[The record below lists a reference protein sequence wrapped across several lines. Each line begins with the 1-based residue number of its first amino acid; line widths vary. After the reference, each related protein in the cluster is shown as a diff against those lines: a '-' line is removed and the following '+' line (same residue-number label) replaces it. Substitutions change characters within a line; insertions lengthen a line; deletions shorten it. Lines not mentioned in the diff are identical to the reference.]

1 MRKKASELCS
11 SFDKPHSN
19 LCDRNRGL
27 DGGNARAENDS
38 TCPTDIGLVWKYYN
52 GSKWMDAGNGIVMR
66 CESDIK
72 LADLVK
78 DPENIPYLLAGGVGL
93 LALVV
98 LLLTG
103 SYCAYKGVGKRTL
116 R

>member
-1 MRKKASELCS
+1 MK
-11 SFDKPHSN
+11 
-19 LCDRNRGL
+19 
-27 DGGNARAENDS
+27 AENDS
-38 TCPTDIGLVWKYYN
+38 TCPTDIGFVWKYYN
-52 GSKWMDAGNGIVMR
+52 GSNWMDAGNGIVIR

-78 DPENIPYLLAGGVGL
+78 DPENIPYLVAGGVGL

-103 SYCAYKGVGKRTL
+103 SYCAYKRRHQTTTEVKITGKCWTHRKTYVFIFQL
-116 R
+116 FSNAAAGA

>member
-1 MRKKASELCS
+1 MK
-11 SFDKPHSN
+11 
-19 LCDRNRGL
+19 
-27 DGGNARAENDS
+27 AENDS
-38 TCPTDIGLVWKYYN
+38 TCTSDIGNGWEYYN
-52 GSKWMDAGNGIVMR
+52 DSNWMDAGNGIVIR

-78 DPENIPYLLAGGVGL
+78 DPENIPYLVAGGVGL

-103 SYCAYKGVGKRTL
+103 SYCAYKSRYPTTTEVKITGQCGQQYEEKI
-116 R
+116 